1 MGSKGLMSAIMCVL
15 ILGLILEQVQVEGKS
30 CCKSTTARNC
40 YNICRLKGSPPLCA
54 AVCDCIIIKKDK
66 KCPKDYPKLD
76 LRPNDSGEPDAIEYC
91 NLGCTSSVC
100 DYMNTGKFIY
110 RLISV
115 VCRKTKNIYLNP
127 SCTILASG
135 LVGEVMK
142 IDMESCSDACKRF
155 CSGDAHFASVDA

>member
-100 DYMNTGKFIY
+100 DYMNTG
-110 RLISV
+110 
-115 VCRKTKNIYLNP
+115 
-127 SCTILASG
+127 

>member
-100 DYMNTGKFIY
+100 DYMNT
-110 RLISV
+110 
-115 VCRKTKNIYLNP
+115 
-127 SCTILASG
+127 ASG